1 MVVILL
7 SSPVC
12 THLHVAE
19 LMEEF
24 LSEQPE
30 GSLLGPQGQSSS
42 QFALME
48 LLLSLPMGT
57 RSLSAF

>member
-48 LLLSLPMGT
+48 P
-57 RSLSAF
+57 AFESTNGD